1 MEEFENSPKSPF
13 KKGDLKERFLKFMTL
28 NPKSEIR
35 NPKYYRVRSLTVL
48 FAMWAL
54 VVTLLVSMPVRADIY
69 RYVDREGLIHFTNV
83 PTISGYRIYMREGT
97 LIPADDVSN
106 HYDMYIAEAA
116 SRHGISFSLIKAVI
130 KAESDFDPYAVSRT
144 GARGLMQIMPETAKD
159 LGIIDPFDPREN
171 IFGGTRYL
179 KMLLAQFQ
187 GDLPLTLA
195 AYNAGPERVRVLK
208 CVPPFEETQSFVR
221 RVMQYINR
229 Y

>member
-1 MEEFENSPKSPF
+1 
-13 KKGDLKERFLKFMTL
+13 MTL

-35 NPKYYRVRSLTVL
+35 NPKYYRVRSLTIV
-48 FAMWAL
+48 FSMWAL

-97 LIPADDVSN
+97 RIPDVDVSR

-116 SRHGISFSLIKAVI
+116 RKHGISFSLIKAVI
-130 KAESDFDPYAVSRT
+130 KAESDFDPYAVSRA

-171 IFGGTRYL
+171 ILGGTRYL
-179 KMLLAQFQ
+179 KMLLAEFQ

-195 AYNAGPERVRVLK
+195 AYNAGPARVRILK
-208 CVPPFEETQSFVR
+208 CVPSIEETQNYVR
-221 RVMQYINR
+221 RVMRYINR